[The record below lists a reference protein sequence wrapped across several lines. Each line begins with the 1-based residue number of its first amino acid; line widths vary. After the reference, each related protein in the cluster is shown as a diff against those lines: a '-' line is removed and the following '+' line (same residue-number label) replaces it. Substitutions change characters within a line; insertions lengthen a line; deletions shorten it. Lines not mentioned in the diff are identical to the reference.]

1 MASGGSKENAVAELL
16 WYTLEQLEKHALT
29 EFKTELSKIQPK
41 EGYECIELESVMDL
55 SPAALASLLYSHFGQ
70 SHCVEVAAGVLWA
83 MGWMALANDL
93 LDKLN
98 EGARFVEWS
107 SDLLI
112 QKVYNVDGT
121 MKELLQEGVLSSEQ
135 HDSIMAENTNLNR
148 MQKLYELV
156 PAWDVTAKYCLYD
169 VLMRNNPSIFL
180 QYVADTRVESCFEE
194 GGIEEQ
200 DISWTGPVTYPSGME
215 MPETC
220 LSSCVSYPGGIEV
233 PEICLSSSVSYPG
246 GIEEAATSERTD
258 TNWRKLMGNQN
269 LLTPCTPPEHEPPK
283 MESESGI
290 RSGAKCMACPWQE
303 DDRAEEVKP
312 EITGGREGKKETYR
326 AHFPRAGFFRCAE
339 TELKFLVRTATTVE
353 YEYSFW
359 ERHLPDGIPA
369 GWMEA
374 GPVFDIHAILGAV
387 EAIHLPHFLCLT
399 EGNVNTS
406 EMRIGHVINGNL
418 LLEKPDAVKPFHAE
432 LRDPS
437 FSPMGVILLSAAFP
451 FIPVHSLVLLYR
463 VIRAA
468 DITLHLYLIPNNHGL
483 EKVVDKDE
491 KRRGHSLLVNKP
503 PQTKRPLNFNTW
515 YRVSGPSQAEI
526 NPKELKFV
534 YLTSDSRQLHTEIY
548 NKDLQEGMQLS
559 LTKVAQ
565 EGEKECDPLW
575 AAFLRAGDIDP
586 PAASSPPSYSAG
598 LHFVEQHREQL
609 IQRVTSVST
618 VLDRLYGHVLSNEQY
633 QSIRAMPTVQEQMRL
648 LYSFMPSWDVTCKD
662 LFLDALKDTNSHL
675 IQDLQGQ

>member
-1 MASGGSKENAVAELL
+1 MASGGRKENAVVELL
-16 WYTLEQLEKHALT
+16 WYSLEQLGKHALT
-29 EFKTELSKIQPK
+29 EFKAELSKIQPK

-70 SHCVEVAAGVLWA
+70 SHCVEVTANVLWA

-98 EGARFVEWS
+98 QGARFVEWS

-135 HDSIMAENTNLNR
+135 HDSIMAESTNLNR

-180 QYVADTRVESCFEE
+180 QYLADTRAESCFDEF
-194 GGIEEQ
+194 GMEEQ
-200 DISWTGPVTYPSGME
+200 DTSWTGPVTYPA
-215 MPETC
+215 
-220 LSSCVSYPGGIEV
+220 I
-233 PEICLSSSVSYPG
+233 
-246 GIEEAATSERTD
+246 SESTD

-269 LLTPCTPPEHEPPK
+269 LFTPCAPPEREPPQ
-283 MESESGI
+283 MESDSGTH
-290 RSGAKCMACPWQE
+290 SGAKCMACPWPE

-312 EITGGREGKKETYR
+312 EITGGKEGKKETYR

-353 YEYSFW
+353 YKYSFW

-374 GPVFDIHAILGAV
+374 GPVFDIRATLGAV
-387 EAIHLPHFLCLT
+387 EAIHLPHFLCLA

-406 EMRIGHVINGNL
+406 EMRIGHVVNGNL
-418 LLEKPDAVKPFHAE
+418 LLENPDAVKPFHAE

-526 NPKELKFV
+526 NPQELKFV

-548 NKDLQEGMQLS
+548 NKDLQEGMQLT
-559 LTKVAQ
+559 LMKVAQ

-575 AAFLRAGDIDP
+575 AAFLRAGDIEP
-586 PAASSPPSYSAG
+586 PAASPPSYSAG

-633 QSIRAMPTVQEQMRL
+633 QSIRAVPTMQEQMRL
-648 LYSFMPSWDVTCKD
+648 LYSFVPSWDVACKD
-662 LFLDALKDTNSHL
+662 LFLDTLKATNSHL

>member
-1 MASGGSKENAVAELL
+1 MASGGRKENAVVELL
-16 WYTLEQLEKHALT
+16 WYSLEQLGKHALT
-29 EFKTELSKIQPK
+29 EFKAELSKIQPK
-41 EGYECIELESVMDL
+41 EGYECIELESVTDL

-70 SHCVEVAAGVLWA
+70 SHCVEVTAHVLWA
-83 MGWMALANDL
+83 MGWMALASDL

-98 EGARFVEWS
+98 QGARFVEWS

-135 HDSIMAENTNLNR
+135 HDSIMAESTNLNR

-156 PAWDVTAKYCLYD
+156 PAWDDTAKYCLYD

-180 QYVADTRVESCFEE
+180 QYLADTRAESCFDEF
-194 GGIEEQ
+194 GMKKQ
-200 DISWTGPVTYPSGME
+200 DTSWAGPVTYPA
-215 MPETC
+215 
-220 LSSCVSYPGGIEV
+220 I
-233 PEICLSSSVSYPG
+233 
-246 GIEEAATSERTD
+246 SESTD

-269 LLTPCTPPEHEPPK
+269 LLTPCAPPEREPPQ
-283 MESESGI
+283 MESDSGTH
-290 RSGAKCMACPWQE
+290 SGAKCMACPWPE

-312 EITGGREGKKETYR
+312 EITGGKEGKKETYR

-374 GPVFDIHAILGAV
+374 GPVFDIRVTLGAV
-387 EAIHLPHFLCLT
+387 EAVHLPHFLCLA

-406 EMRIGHVINGNL
+406 EMRIGHVVNGNL

-526 NPKELKFV
+526 NPQELKFV
-534 YLTSDSRQLHTEIY
+534 YLTSDSRQLHTEVY
-548 NKDLQEGMQLS
+548 NKDLQEGMQLT
-559 LTKVAQ
+559 LMKVAQ

-575 AAFLRAGDIDP
+575 AAFLRAGDIEP
-586 PAASSPPSYSAG
+586 PAASPPSYSAG

-633 QSIRAMPTVQEQMRL
+633 QSIRAVPTMQEQMRL
-648 LYSFMPSWDVTCKD
+648 LYSFVPSWDIACKD

>member
-1 MASGGSKENAVAELL
+1 MASGGRKENAVVELL
-16 WYTLEQLEKHALT
+16 WYSLEQLGKHALT
-29 EFKTELSKIQPK
+29 EFKAELSKIQPK

-70 SHCVEVAAGVLWA
+70 SHCVEVTANVLWA

-98 EGARFVEWS
+98 QGARFVEWS

-135 HDSIMAENTNLNR
+135 HDSIMAESTNLNR

-180 QYVADTRVESCFEE
+180 QYLADTRAESCFDEF
-194 GGIEEQ
+194 GMEEQ
-200 DISWTGPVTYPSGME
+200 DTSWTGPVTYPAVIQV
-215 MPETC
+215 
-220 LSSCVSYPGGIEV
+220 SSSVSYPGGIEE
-233 PEICLSSSVSYPG
+233 PGICLSSSVSYPG
-246 GIEEAATSERTD
+246 GIEEAAISESTD

-269 LLTPCTPPEHEPPK
+269 LFTPCAPPEREPPQ
-283 MESESGI
+283 MESDSGTH
-290 RSGAKCMACPWQE
+290 SGAKCMACPWPE

-312 EITGGREGKKETYR
+312 EITGGKEGKKETYR

-353 YEYSFW
+353 YKYSFW

-374 GPVFDIHAILGAV
+374 GPVFDIRATLGAV
-387 EAIHLPHFLCLT
+387 EAIHLPHFLCLA

-406 EMRIGHVINGNL
+406 EMRIGHVVNGNL
-418 LLEKPDAVKPFHAE
+418 LLENPDAVKPFHAE

-526 NPKELKFV
+526 NPQELKFV

-548 NKDLQEGMQLS
+548 NKDLQEGMQLT
-559 LTKVAQ
+559 LMKVAQ

-575 AAFLRAGDIDP
+575 AAFLRAGDIEP
-586 PAASSPPSYSAG
+586 PAASPPSYSG

-633 QSIRAMPTVQEQMRL
+633 QSIRAVPTMQEQMRL
-648 LYSFMPSWDVTCKD
+648 LYSFVPSWDVACKD
-662 LFLDALKDTNSHL
+662 LFLDTLKATNSHL

>member
-1 MASGGSKENAVAELL
+1 MASGGSEENAVAELL
-16 WYTLEQLEKHALT
+16 WYTLEQLGKDALT

-41 EGYECIELESVMDL
+41 EGYECIELESVADL

-70 SHCVEVAAGVLWA
+70 SHCVEVTADVLWA

-98 EGARFVEWS
+98 QGAMFVEWS

-121 MKELLQEGVLSSEQ
+121 MKELLQEGVLSPEQ
-135 HDSIMAENTNLNR
+135 HDSIMAESTNLNR

-156 PAWDVTAKYCLYD
+156 PAWDITAKYCLYD
-169 VLMRNNPSIFL
+169 VLMRNNPSVFL
-180 QYVADTRVESCFEE
+180 QYIADTRVESCFEE
-194 GGIEEQ
+194 GRMEEQ
-200 DISWTGPVTYPSGME
+200 DISWTGPV
-215 MPETC
+215 
-220 LSSCVSYPGGIEV
+220 LYPGGMKIPVNCMSSSVGCPGGMEV

-246 GIEEAATSERTD
+246 GIEEAVTSGSTD
-258 TNWRKLMGNQN
+258 TNSRKLMGNQN
-269 LLTPCTPPEHEPPK
+269 LLTPYTPPEHEPPH
-283 MESESGI
+283 MESDSGA

-303 DDRAEEVKP
+303 DDGAEVVKP
-312 EITGGREGKKETYR
+312 EITGGKEGKKETYR

-374 GPVFDIHAILGAV
+374 GPVFDIRAMLGAV

-406 EMRIGHVINGNL
+406 EMRIGHVVNGNL

-526 NPKELKFV
+526 NPQELKFV

-559 LTKVAQ
+559 LMKVAQ

-575 AAFLRAGDIDP
+575 AAFLRAGDIEP
-586 PAASSPPSYSAG
+586 PAASSPPSYSG

-633 QSIRAMPTVQEQMRL
+633 QRIRAMPTMQEQMRL
-648 LYSFMPSWDVTCKD
+648 LYSFTPSWDVTCKD